1 MYIAYLLTYNT
12 TMKKIVLLTLI
23 ALSSITSY
31 SQKKKGTTTSK
42 GVLAKVDNLVAE
54 VKSGSFQLTID
65 GKDAIVV
72 KPVDAKFISSDVKLK
87 SFTSSGVKLYLLSWT
102 EKTLNKTDVKSED
115 ITIVYSNIYEI
126 SSKKQ
131 VFYNTQLTNHI
142 IEKVFLDKNKTA
154 SETQEK
160 MRREGF
166 EFTLNPDGSVTQKNK
181 TQENKL
187 VYDPTKIEYVDV
199 RKKR

>member
-23 ALSSITSY
+23 ALCSITSY
-31 SQKKKGTTTSK
+31 SQKKKATTTSK
-42 GVLAKVDNLVAE
+42 GILAKVDNLVAE
-54 VKSGSFQLTID
+54 VKAGNFQLTID
-65 GKDAIVV
+65 GKEAIVV
-72 KPVDAKFISSDVKLK
+72 KPVDAKFTPTDVNLK
-87 SFTSSGVKLYLLSWT
+87 SFTASGVKLYLLSWT
-102 EKTLNKTDVKSED
+102 EKTLNKTDLKSED
-115 ITIVYSNIYEI
+115 ITTIYSNIYEI
-126 SSKKQ
+126 TSKKQ

-187 VYDPTKIEYVDV
+187 VYDPTKMEYVDV